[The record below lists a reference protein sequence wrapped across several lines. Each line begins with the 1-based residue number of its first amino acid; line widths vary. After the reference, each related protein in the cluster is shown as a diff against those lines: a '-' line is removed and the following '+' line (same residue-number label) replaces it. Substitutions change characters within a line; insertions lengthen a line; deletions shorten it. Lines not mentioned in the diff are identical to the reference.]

1 MTLTNPC
8 GLEGLKRRW
17 DTKRYCAPAPIGLRD
32 AELGVPPMTTYCS
45 APINYTVSSVSRVN
59 NYKPCSVLSFQSKN
73 YKTER
78 YIYIYNIIY

>member
-8 GLEGLKRRW
+8 GLEGLKRCEYTRL
-17 DTKRYCAPAPIGLRD
+17 YSAPAPIGLLD
-32 AELGVPPMTTYCS
+32 AELGVPPMTTYYS

-78 YIYIYNIIY
+78 YIYIYII

>member
-17 DTKRYCAPAPIGLRD
+17 DTRLYRAPAPIGLCD
-32 AELGVPPMTTYCS
+32 AEPGVSPMTTYCS

-59 NYKPCSVLSFQSKN
+59 NYKPCSVLSFQSKTT
-73 YKTER
+73 KQKDI
-78 YIYIYNIIY
+78 YIYII